1 MQYNYDVFTKDNVK
15 ISYSSFI
22 QAILIELGLSP
33 SNRGTYYLRD
43 IILLA
48 IQENNFHDISLI
60 ELRNKLAKLNNVSA
74 CTIKSNIDYTFKFKD
89 KSKAQKNF
97 EKIFNIE
104 YDEYYI
110 TTKTLTNLIVN
121 LIYCRNLK

>member
-97 EKIFNIE
+97 EKIFGSI
-104 YDEYYI
+104 I
-110 TTKTLTNLIVN
+110 LVGV
-121 LIYCRNLK
+121 